1 VHRLAFR
8 RFFTDQSGRVV
19 LWQRPNLPLIVWF
32 SSTVLA
38 HLWADGAVRD
48 VLRVVSVV
56 ALIGWALLELLRGTS
71 PFRRVLGLAVLLY
84 SGYRLLG

>member
-1 VHRLAFR
+1 
-8 RFFTDQSGRVV
+8 
-19 LWQRPNLPLIVWF
+19 
-32 SSTVLA
+32 
-38 HLWADGAVRD
+38 